1 MRIQPDP
8 HVYALL
14 RELAPDYF
22 LSKHEQTCFPMCHIE
37 NSMERLVGFRHPES
51 QPVSSRFA
59 FLLGTDLVNETRLNA
74 SIAFSRVQAWA
85 T

>member
-1 MRIQPDP
+1 M
-8 HVYALL
+8 
-14 RELAPDYF
+14 
-22 LSKHEQTCFPMCHIE
+22 SKLVSLCVI
-37 NSMERLVGFRHPES
+37 SKKLDERPSDFRHPES